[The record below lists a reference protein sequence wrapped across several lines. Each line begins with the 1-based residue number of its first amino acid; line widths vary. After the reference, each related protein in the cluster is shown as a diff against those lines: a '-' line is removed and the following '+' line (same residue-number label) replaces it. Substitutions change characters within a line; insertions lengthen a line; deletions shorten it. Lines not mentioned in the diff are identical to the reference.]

1 MRALRIMRKRPLLAG
16 LRPSSLNAS
25 GLIVEGRST
34 TRSGRAASNYQ
45 ADNLVCLGVT
55 HHAAGGGCL
64 STCGN
69 SASMRAQRGADDV
82 QIVIAGLARFGWSKV
97 PTRTKIR

>member
-34 TRSGRAASNYQ
+34 TLTGRSPIYK
-45 ADNLVCLGVT
+45 AD
-55 HHAAGGGCL
+55 AER
-64 STCGN
+64 
-69 SASMRAQRGADDV
+69 M
-82 QIVIAGLARFGWSKV
+82 K
-97 PTRTKIR
+97 